1 MPNHVKI
8 LGSESGEFTEVLK
21 QGNACFVLV
30 LGTTDTSFIPGIT
43 VAGASPELTP
53 YTPPADAEY
62 LLLGRCKVIPVPPM
76 TPDGKP
82 TPALISRAC
91 LQLLDLP
98 VLVVCAGC
106 RIKPQIP
113 YVDLGGAPGRDIRTG
128 KALDRDT
135 VTNVLENG
143 RMLGRELAKIFDL
156 VIIGESIPAGTTTTL
171 AFLVALGY
179 DAWNRVSSASPTN
192 PIELK
197 RSVVREALR
206 NAGLETPTSDPIE
219 AVSKVGD
226 PVIVG
231 VSGIATG
238 VLESGKHVLLAGGTQ
253 MCAIVA
259 FLRHLGQNL
268 SPDKIAVGT
277 TRWILED
284 KSSDIV
290 GLLSTIWDRYSL
302 YVAMFSLAQV
312 PYEGLRA
319 YEQGFVKEGVGMGGL
334 LVTAMMR
341 GFSPGNILEK
351 VLEEYEKML
360 KLAQET
366 TVKG

>member
-1 MPNHVKI
+1 MSNAVKI
-8 LGSESGEFTEVLK
+8 LGESSDRYVKVLREGK
-21 QGNACFVLV
+21 ACFVLV

-62 LLLGRCKVIPVPPM
+62 LLLGKCRVIPVPPM

-91 LQLLDLP
+91 LQLLNIP

-106 RIKPQIP
+106 RVRPQIP
-113 YVDLGGAPGRDIRTG
+113 YVDLGGSPGRDIRTG
-128 KALDRDT
+128 KALDPDVVRKILD
-135 VTNVLENG
+135 NAIL
-143 RMLGRELAKIFDL
+143 LGKELAKTFDII
-156 VIIGESIPAGTTTTL
+156 IIGESIPAGTTTTL

-179 DAWNRVSSASPTN
+179 DAWGKVSSASPTN

-197 RSVVREALR
+197 RSVVMEALK
-206 NAGLETPTSDPIE
+206 NAGLEKPTSDPIE

-231 VSGIATG
+231 VSGIAKG
-238 VLESGKHVLLAGGTQ
+238 VLDSGKHVLLAGGTQ
-253 MCAIVA
+253 MCSIVA
-259 FLRHLGQNL
+259 FLKHLGQEL
-268 SPDKIAVGT
+268 SPEKIAVGT

-290 GLLSTIWDRYSL
+290 GLLNLIWNKYSL
-302 YVAMFSLAQV
+302 YVAMFSLAQA
-312 PYEGLRA
+312 PYDGLRA

-334 LVTAMMR
+334 LVTTMMR
-341 GFSPGNILEK
+341 GYSQEDIFKK
-351 VLEEYEKML
+351 VIEEYEKML
-360 KLAQET
+360 KLAQELG
-366 TVKG
+366 VKG